1 MSTAITSL
9 ARLAGFAQTGF
20 AGFARFAR
28 RRRRAA
34 LLASVPLLA
43 VGILAAGCGTVSAP
57 PVGGGGTGGGSG
69 TGNAA
74 TSSPPSV
81 SSTPVPTSTGG
92 PVAPGEPACVG
103 WPQHPALGPLP
114 ASFVPVAVLRCVNG
128 YQTIPGKGQWLTA
141 TLERAGR
148 DLAPLVAA
156 LRRSPEHTAP
166 GRICP
171 AIAVLPPQI
180 ALISGDGKDITP
192 RIPLGGCGLVQPQV
206 LAALAAL
213 PWQRVSVRLVSQVQT
228 QQEVAS
234 GCQPGFK
241 DPFAVYGSPRPSP
254 GGAVFPART
263 AALQICV
270 YSSGGAANA
279 AQFARS
285 ATVSGPAERE
295 LLAGLSAAGRASQCA
310 LPHSRFAV
318 VQSPGAP
325 LVYVELGGCDRVLR
339 YEPVAGG
346 MTTLATGQATP
357 GAVAAIE
364 SLTRP

>member
-1 MSTAITSL
+1 MSKAITPL
-9 ARLAGFAQTGF
+9 ARLTGSAQAGF
-20 AGFARFAR
+20 AGFSRFAR
-28 RRRRAA
+28 RRGRAA

-43 VGILAAGCGTVSAP
+43 AGALAAGCGTVSAP
-57 PVGGGGTGGGSG
+57 SVAGGPGGGSG
-69 TGNAA
+69 TGNPA

-81 SSTPVPTSTGG
+81 GSTPAPIVTGG
-92 PVAPGEPACVG
+92 PVAPGEPACTG
-103 WPQHPALGPLP
+103 WPQRVGSGPLP
-114 ASFVPVAVLRCVNG
+114 ASFVPVAVLRCVSG

-141 TLERAGR
+141 TLERAGG
-148 DLAPLVAA
+148 DLAPLAAA
-156 LRRSPEHTAP
+156 LRRPPEHIAP
-166 GRICP
+166 GTICP
-171 AIAVLPPQI
+171 AVAILPPQI
-180 ALISGDGKDITP
+180 ALINGAGKAIIP
-192 RIPLGGCGLVQPQV
+192 HLPLGGCGLVQPQV

-234 GCQPGFK
+234 GCAPGFK
-241 DPFAVYGSPRPSP
+241 DPFAIYGSPRPSP
-254 GGAVFPART
+254 GGAVFPAGPAT
-263 AALQICV
+263 LQVCV

-285 ATVSGPAERE
+285 ATVTGPAERE
-295 LLAGLSAAGRASQCA
+295 LLAGLSGAGRASQCA

-318 VQSPGAP
+318 VESPGAP

-346 MTTLATGQATP
+346 LTSLATGQATP